1 MKEVF
6 IISENEEIFL
16 MISNSLSYLPVHF
29 SWVGNMDNAENQF
42 ISEKPDLVFFLR
54 LKNSL
59 YYITGLPALNHSS
72 LKYHLFVLSLKLA
85 GINENYFGWQ
95 VHRK

>member
-42 ISEKPDLVFFLR
+42 RSEKPDLVFFAVPRSHIPSRHKACLHDR
-54 LKNSL
+54 TEIRAKAFHQRQ
-59 YYITGLPALNHSS
+59 TGS
-72 LKYHLFVLSLKLA
+72 
-85 GINENYFGWQ
+85 Q
-95 VHRK
+95 